1 MLNINPVVDHPLILV
16 LPTLRVNSV
25 PVLIGSLRKE
35 SSQSC
40 VDTFDP
46 LNILKVVFLS
56 EASVVSRK
64 ATRQQT

>member
-1 MLNINPVVDHPLILV
+1 MLNINPVVDHPLILA
-16 LPTLRVNSV
+16 LPALRVNSV

-46 LNILKVVFLS
+46 LNILKVVFLN
-56 EASVVSRK
+56 EASVVPGK